1 MKRTIAAMLLT
12 LVIIY
17 LVPFVVYGLFAA
29 AGWVQTP
36 EGSPGVFLLGIL
48 VDKLGVAVAFVL
60 IYRLAR
66 EGFAGRWWL
75 YALIWWI
82 MFVFGEVGQ
91 APGPSYTW
99 MEALAGVISEALYFP
114 LAAWAVWRILG
125 QGALKIDD

>member
-1 MKRTIAAMLLT
+1 MKRTITAMLIT

-29 AGWVQTP
+29 AGLVQTP
-36 EGSPGVFLLGIL
+36 EGPPGVFLLSVL

-75 YALIWWI
+75 YAVIWWI
-82 MFVFGEVGQ
+82 MFVFGELGQ
-91 APGPSYTW
+91 APGPYYTW
-99 MEALAGVISEALYFP
+99 MEALAGVISEAIYFP
-114 LAAWAVWRILG
+114 LAGWVVWRILRT
-125 QGALKIDD
+125 GALKIDD